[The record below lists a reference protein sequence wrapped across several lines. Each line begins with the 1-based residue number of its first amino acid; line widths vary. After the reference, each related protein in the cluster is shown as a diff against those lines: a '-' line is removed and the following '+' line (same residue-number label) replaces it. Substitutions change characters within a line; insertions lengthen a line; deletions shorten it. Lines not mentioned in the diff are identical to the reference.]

1 VLWGKY
7 LIRVMGWI
15 RESWRWIAAAGS
27 GLLLVLA
34 FPPFESG
41 QVAWVALIPLLLA
54 LLVPAQA
61 KPGIP
66 LQTAFRLGLTTGL
79 IFWLIT
85 MSWMFRL
92 FDTSPAPAVLIV
104 AGWLLLCGYCALFLG
119 VFAMS
124 VAWAA
129 RQIGKDKFW
138 QTLLLTFLIPV
149 LWVGGEV
156 IRSYLFAG
164 FPWNLLAISQYRN
177 VLLIQAAQ
185 WVGAPGVS
193 GVLMLAN
200 TGLAFTILRY
210 VSPRKQKHYRPH
222 LELFVALLSMALCF
236 RSGVLLVREYTPVAR
251 SVTISALQPA
261 IPQIKKWTDEQ
272 VDLIHSTFRQL
283 MTQAVKDPEGLP
295 DLIVWPET
303 ATPYCVTDERG
314 ASKDFVEELS
324 RWGSPLLV
332 GSMDEVSI
340 GWIVSYYNGSF
351 LFDTNGVVTR
361 HYYKQHLVPFGEFV
375 PLSGMIPWLGTLAPM
390 GWNCSPG
397 REATVFTLGSLSK
410 WTFSCLICFEDIMA
424 NLSRAAVK
432 RGARVLVNQT
442 NDAWFDRS
450 AGPEQHLAHCVF
462 RCVENRV
469 AAVRVANSGI
479 SCLIEPTG
487 LIVDQ
492 TENGIGRP
500 PEATALRWQVPIP
513 EADFELTVYTRYG
526 DWLLGIPCGV
536 VAVICFVL
544 SWQTLRRKTLPVDK
558 GVNQL

>member
-1 VLWGKY
+1 
-7 LIRVMGWI
+7 
-15 RESWRWIAAAGS
+15 
-27 GLLLVLA
+27 
-34 FPPFESG
+34 
-41 QVAWVALIPLLLA
+41 
-54 LLVPAQA
+54 
-61 KPGIP
+61 
-66 LQTAFRLGLTTGL
+66 
-79 IFWLIT
+79 
-85 MSWMFRL
+85 
-92 FDTSPAPAVLIV
+92 
-104 AGWLLLCGYCALFLG
+104 
-119 VFAMS
+119 
-124 VAWAA
+124 
-129 RQIGKDKFW
+129 
-138 QTLLLTFLIPV
+138 
-149 LWVGGEV
+149 
-156 IRSYLFAG
+156 
-164 FPWNLLAISQYRN
+164 
-177 VLLIQAAQ
+177 
-185 WVGAPGVS
+185 
-193 GVLMLAN
+193 
-200 TGLAFTILRY
+200 
-210 VSPRKQKHYRPH
+210 
-222 LELFVALLSMALCF
+222 
-236 RSGVLLVREYTPVAR
+236 
-251 SVTISALQPA
+251 
-261 IPQIKKWTDEQ
+261 
-272 VDLIHSTFRQL
+272 
-283 MTQAVKDPEGLP
+283 
-295 DLIVWPET
+295 
-303 ATPYCVTDERG
+303 
-314 ASKDFVEELS
+314 
-324 RWGSPLLV
+324 
-332 GSMDEVSI
+332 
-340 GWIVSYYNGSF
+340 
-351 LFDTNGVVTR
+351 
-361 HYYKQHLVPFGEFV
+361 
-375 PLSGMIPWLGTLAPM
+375 MIPWLGTLAPM